1 MKYTVIIKEDLQD
14 GGYFA
19 YVPEL
24 KGCFTQ
30 ADTLDVLQ
38 TNIVEAIKVSEEEI
52 DITNMPK
59 LFGIWEMEVNNATIT
74 NYWCKEIY
82 KIFWIIELSIY

>member
-1 MKYTVIIKEDLQD
+1 MKYTVVVQEDLQD

-30 ADTLDVLQ
+30 ADTLDELR
-38 TNIVEAIKVSEEEI
+38 TSIIEAVEATTDETTT
-52 DITNMPK
+52 TNMPK
-59 LFGIWEMEVNNATIT
+59 LFGILEMEIDNAIIA
-74 NYWCKEIY
+74 NY
-82 KIFWIIELSIY
+82 

>member
-1 MKYTVIIKEDLQD
+1 MKYTVVIQEDLQD

-30 ADTLDVLQ
+30 ADTLDALRA
-38 TNIVEAIKVSEEEI
+38 NIIEAVEASKDEI
-52 DITNMPK
+52 SST
-59 LFGIWEMEVNNATIT
+59 
-74 NYWCKEIY
+74 
-82 KIFWIIELSIY
+82 ELYAQ

>member
-1 MKYTVIIKEDLQD
+1 MKYSVVVKEDKLD

-30 ADTLDVLQ
+30 AETLDELMI
-38 TNIVEAIKVSEEEI
+38 NIKEAIEI
-52 DITNMPK
+52 SIEDMDNNSTPEF
-59 LFGIWEMEVNNATIT
+59 LGIWEVEVNSHATYA
-74 NYWCKEIY
+74 NN
-82 KIFWIIELSIY
+82 

>member
-1 MKYTVIIKEDLQD
+1 MKYTVVIQEDLQD

-30 ADTLDVLQ
+30 ADTLDELR
-38 TNIVEAIKVSEEEI
+38 TNIIEAVEASKDEMSGTV
-52 DITNMPK
+52 MPR
-59 LFGIWEMEVNNATIT
+59 LFGIWEMEINNATVA
-74 NYWCKEIY
+74 NY
-82 KIFWIIELSIY
+82 

>member
-1 MKYTVIIKEDLQD
+1 MKYSVIVKEDKLD

-30 ADTLDVLQ
+30 AETLDELKV
-38 TNIVEAIKVSEEEI
+38 NIKEAIEI
-52 DITNMPK
+52 SIEDINENSIPK
-59 LFGIWEMEVNNATIT
+59 FLGVWEVEINNATYA
-74 NYWCKEIY
+74 NN
-82 KIFWIIELSIY
+82 